1 MEKNDEN
8 KNNQNTNDLS
18 KFLFVHKLNS
28 CKSQKNIINSK
39 ISQYFSLPEKY
50 FNQNPLIVINKKI
63 KIEQLTPLKNLNY
76 KNNKLYD
83 ASKSTKNK
91 IKALSS
97 VNINRITTNE
107 NEKEKRKLFK
117 NREIIDNERLKMI
130 FNSYANKKQF
140 RIIKDKLRN
149 SSENKNELT
158 KEQDSNT
165 IFDPELCDKNIPR
178 QLSIDLDIQRR
189 RLTKK
194 EKLEKKSRQISKFL
208 SNKLNTNENSLLF
221 NNVHF
226 YRYKKQILEN
236 NTSKNK
242 SNIENNSQS
251 YLLNWVSSLRRPKN
265 NFGKYVTYINVGSN
279 NDNPLWSTS
288 VERYPNIKEI
298 SVKSGISLKNP
309 DYKNFIK
316 NEKLSLSKKDNIKNV
331 ENLDKINVRGKKL
344 YNLEYKREMSC
355 DNNKI
360 LYNSFVENGKLIMYK
375 DVNKIFGHETF
386 YKNYNRKNKKNLNN
400 HILSGS
406 QSMQNI
412 RKNEFKF

>member
-28 CKSQKNIINSK
+28 SKSQKNIINSK

-130 FNSYANKKQF
+130 FNSYANKKRF
-140 RIIKDKLRN
+140 KIIKDKLRN

-316 NEKLSLSKKDNIKNV
+316 NGKLSLSKKDNIKNV